1 MRQFFTWGFWLALL
15 SLVGLT
21 VGLVVLT
28 GLLRGNDAEAVTAPV
43 VVPGDPEREIDLID
57 LVYYA
62 SADPGFAIVD
72 GVTTGTMRIEI
83 DGFRTMIIPPG
94 TPGENRCAA
103 IDQLAKCAVAADLLG
118 DSVLWFSLVPIDR
131 DIVTL
136 PAMSEV
142 LKSNR
147 ARLSNNWIVRRAD
160 VVKRNCSDDTL
171 SLRDFIQRYG
181 DAAVSSFDIR
191 RQQIVSVTCG
201 GNAGAPTG

>member
-1 MRQFFTWGFWLALL
+1 MRQFFTWGFWLSLL

-21 VGLVVLT
+21 AGLVVLT
-28 GLLRGNDAEAVTAPV
+28 GVLRGNDASAVNVPV

-62 SADPGFAIVD
+62 SADPGFAFVD

-83 DGFRTMIIPPG
+83 DGFRTMIIPTG

-136 PAMSEV
+136 PAMTEV

-147 ARLSNNWIVRRAD
+147 ARLANNWIVRRAD

-191 RQQIVSVTCG
+191 RQQLISVTCG
-201 GNAGAPTG
+201 ANAGASTG